1 MSATT
6 MNWVLI
12 TDVPTSL
19 DWPQNQLLDM
29 EVEGKKITLAK
40 WKDGYFAFAQKCPH
54 ASGRMA
60 QGYINPLGQ
69 VVCPLH
75 RYAFDMKNG
84 RNTTG
89 EGYFLNTY
97 PVEQRPE
104 GIFIGFKPNSFF

>member
-1 MSATT
+1 

-12 TDVPTSL
+12 TEFPLGL
-19 DWPQNQLLDM
+19 DFGENGMLETEL
-29 EVEGKKITLAK
+29 EGRKFTLAK
-40 WKDGYFAFAQKCPH
+40 WDNQFYAFAQKCPH

-60 QGYINPLGQ
+60 SGYINTQGQ

-89 EGYFLNTY
+89 EGYFLKTY
-97 PVEQRPE
+97 PIEQRPE